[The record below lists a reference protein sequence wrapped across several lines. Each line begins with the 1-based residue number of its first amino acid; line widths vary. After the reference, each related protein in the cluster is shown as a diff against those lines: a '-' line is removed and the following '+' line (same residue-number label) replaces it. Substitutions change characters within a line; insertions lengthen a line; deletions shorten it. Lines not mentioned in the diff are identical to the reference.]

1 MKTCVFTLLYALG
14 FVLAL
19 PLSAQIEPFGGGT
32 GLGRSTY
39 MCVDR
44 DGDGYGVGPLAVIN
58 TTASGSIDT
67 GTQTVTPAGMT
78 TSVGSVTTTMGS
90 ATLTGITNLYTLQAG
105 ETISGTGIPSGT
117 TILYV
122 TTGSAPPTVTMSANA
137 TASGI
142 VTVQIGI
149 GVGTVL
155 RIDTGYNMERVVV
168 TAVNSTTFTAVF
180 AAAHGSGA
188 LISDQGCFGA
198 DGDDLDA
205 TVHSASNIASKYE
218 GGVANTTLPN
228 FRKKLANDILLENPG
243 GVSADTAAQVATLRS
258 PTIIYWL
265 APSTASPAGSDS
277 NSCVT
282 AAAPCL
288 TISGLLTSGARGG
301 TNYTSGSTGVLV
313 FFRQG
318 WDSGQITVYSGTSSN
333 YTIYMSYPGEQAT
346 PSGTHFVNIPDTS
359 YVRLDGFKLTGGAYI
374 SAGTT
379 NTGVPQTSI
388 SWHDNLYTHIDAT
401 GPFSG
406 LGGLNGFGQTNNVFE
421 DSAYH
426 DNSATG
432 SQHGIYIGSRNLQS
446 TNILLQRLLLFR
458 NNWNGLHFNGMCS
471 ACTLQQSIAFANGIS
486 GFDFEMGWNHST
498 IVSNLSF
505 DNAKQLT
512 FYDYESGQCPGR
524 TLLYTFTGTT
534 AMGSMTITG
543 ISTAATSKFQVGDIV
558 SGPGIPSSSAITMVN
573 STSIVISNN
582 ATASATVTLTDGL
595 EYMSGTV
602 VICPHDE
609 NYNTIENNTI
619 YSSGADNYPSF
630 NSPQAGCSST
640 FANCAQNALIVRN
653 TTEVD
658 PTNPGGAQV
667 QVGNF
672 DHDTIRNN
680 IIISNGKNNTHA
692 PIDFSQNDGVN
703 GEVCDSTCQNW
714 MSTSALDHD
723 VFWQSDGNNGTNVI
737 SRASGANEYT
747 CATASTV
754 ITVATC
760 ADGDPTFAD
769 VAQASYYSNKLRYDF
784 RLVPTS
790 NALHA
795 GSTTVPNYD
804 LVGRAFVENTPSIG
818 GLERNLYQQ
827 GWNTL
832 TGAGFSSAVYPAA
845 GSPLDTLAS
854 AITSTSQTSITL
866 SGGAPN
872 AQAGN
877 LILVNN
883 GSTNELMCINS
894 VAGATITIG
903 VNAECSGTASANGRG
918 WGSTTPATFAT
929 SGTTIYYNAFSA
941 GGAVATSPAGVYPY
955 IYQQANTAG
964 AGTDGVARDIP
975 GQNKELCVWGG
986 GHNNYGGNEIYCIRP
1001 NLATPTIT
1009 RITNPS
1015 TFAIP
1020 GYDTISSFGTIT
1032 PAATAA
1038 QLKDGNPNAAHI
1050 QSSLAYNP
1058 WEDKFAKFGGS
1069 YFYNGQHSYDTFEFN
1084 FATNAWERFAGA
1096 SGGTDT
1102 DCGNYGTGFTS
1113 CAFTVGHQVDPIG
1126 NYSTG
1131 ASGFSGLA
1139 VGDPVTQSDIEY
1151 WSVVGTNGVLT
1162 QYYPAYHQHVL
1173 RATGQPSLACCGG
1186 TPLTG
1191 QSKVLISDTRKIF
1204 LETWNSSTLST
1215 YTVDISGITSLTP
1228 TASPNPSLVSAT
1240 TDASCDPLLKTPS
1253 PGLAYIPSIARV
1265 IGFPAN
1271 TGGNTYYLMD
1281 PTSWTCTSYTATG
1294 GPPTSPINPYIGGA
1308 MQYFP
1313 SLDVTVLVDDVGAN
1327 VPRVLSLSPP
1337 DPAGA
1342 SQSTYSGVTIF

>member
-1 MKTCVFTLLYALG
+1 MNLLFALG
-14 FVLAL
+14 FILVL

-32 GLGRSTY
+32 GSGRSTY

-44 DGDGYGVGPLAVIN
+44 DGDGYGVGPLAVVN
-58 TTASGSIDT
+58 TTAST
-67 GTQTVTPAGMT
+67 GIGTGVQTVTPASMT
-78 TSVGSVTTTMGS
+78 ASVPGVNTTTGS
-90 ATLTGITNLYTLQAG
+90 ATLTGIANLYTLQAG
-105 ETISGTGIPSGT
+105 ETISGTGIPFGT

-137 TASGI
+137 TASGS

-155 RIDTGYNMERVVV
+155 RIDTGYNMERVVT
-168 TAVNSTTFTAVF
+168 TAATSTTFTAAF
-180 AAAHGSGA
+180 ASAHSSGA
-188 LISDQGCFGA
+188 LISDQGCLGP

-205 TVHSASNIASKYE
+205 TVHSASDIASKYE
-218 GGVANTTLPN
+218 GGIANTTLPN

-243 GVSADTAAQVATLRS
+243 GVSADTSAQVATLRS
-258 PTIIYWL
+258 PMIIYWL

-277 NSCVT
+277 NNCIT
-282 AAAPCL
+282 ASTPCQ
-288 TISGLLTSGARGG
+288 TISGLLTSGSRGG
-301 TNYTSGSTGVLV
+301 TNYTSSSTGVLV
-313 FFRQG
+313 FFRDG
-318 WDSGQITVYSGTSSN
+318 WNEGQITIYSGTSSK

-379 NTGVPQTSI
+379 NTGVPQASI
-388 SWHDNLYTHIDAT
+388 SWHDNIYTHIDAT

-406 LGGLNGFGQTNNVFE
+406 LAGLNGFGQTNNVFE

-426 DNSATG
+426 DNSAVG

-446 TNILLQRLLLFR
+446 TNIVLQRLLLFR

-471 ACTLQQSIAFANGIS
+471 GCTVTQTVAYANGIT
-486 GFDFEMGWNHST
+486 GLDFEMGWNHST
-498 IVSNLSF
+498 VSSNLLF
-505 DNAKQLT
+505 DNAKQIV

-534 AMGSMTITG
+534 VMGSMTITG
-543 ISTAATSKFQVGDIV
+543 ISTAATSKFQTGDIV
-558 SGPGIPSSSAITMVN
+558 SGPGVPSSSAITSIS
-573 STSIVISNN
+573 STSITISNS
-582 ATASATVTLTDGL
+582 ATASATVTLQDGL
-595 EYMSGTV
+595 EYVAGTV
-602 VICPHDE
+602 VICPNDE

-619 YSSGADNYPSF
+619 YASGADNYPSF
-630 NSPQAGCSST
+630 NTPQAGCSSI
-640 FANCAQNALIVRN
+640 FADCAQFAFTVRN
-653 TTEVD
+653 TTQVD
-658 PTNPGGAQV
+658 PTNPNGPQTQA
-667 QVGNF
+667 GNF
-672 DHDTIRNN
+672 SNYTIVNN
-680 IIISNGKNNTHA
+680 IVVSNGKNNTHA
-692 PIDFSQNDGVN
+692 PIDFSQNNGVN
-703 GEVCDSTCQNW
+703 GEACDSTCQNW
-714 MSTSALDHD
+714 MSTSTLDHD

-737 SRASGANEYT
+737 SRASGINVYT
-747 CATASTV
+747 CSTAGSV
-754 ITVATC
+754 ITVASC
-760 ADGDPTFAD
+760 ADGNPTFAD
-769 VAQASYYSNKLRYDF
+769 VVQASYYSNKFRYDF
-784 RLVPTS
+784 RLLPAS

-832 TGAGFSSAVYPAA
+832 TGAGISSAVAPANGA
-845 GSPLDTLAS
+845 PLDTLTT
-854 AITSTSQTSITL
+854 AITSTTQTTINLT
-866 SGGAPN
+866 GGAPN

-883 GSTNELMCINS
+883 GSTNELMCINGVS
-894 VAGATITIG
+894 GTTITIG
-903 VNAECSGTASANGRG
+903 VNAACSGTASANGRG
-918 WGSTTPATFAT
+918 WGSTTPATFAAT
-929 SGTTIYYNAFSA
+929 GTTIYYNAFS
-941 GGAVATSPAGVYPY
+941 GSGTLATTSNGVYPFQSQF
-955 IYQQANTAG
+955 QQANTAG
-964 AGTDGVARDIP
+964 AGTDGVARDVV
-975 GQNKELCVWGG
+975 GKNKELCVWGG
-986 GHNNYGGNEIYCIRP
+986 GHSNYVGNELYCIRP
-1001 NLATPTIT
+1001 NLTLPTIT

-1015 TFAIP
+1015 VFAVP
-1020 GYDTISSFGTIT
+1020 GYDTISTWGNISPSSTL
-1032 PAATAA
+1032 A

-1050 QSSLAYNP
+1050 QSSLAYNS

-1069 YFYNGQHSYDTFEFN
+1069 YAGNGNHSYDTFEFN
-1084 FATNAWERFAGA
+1084 FGTNAWERFAGA

-1113 CAFTVGHQVDPIG
+1113 CSFAVGHQVDPIG
-1126 NYSTG
+1126 NYGTG

-1139 VGDPVTQSDIEY
+1139 VADPVTQSDFEY
-1151 WSVVGTNGVLT
+1151 WSVTGGNGVLT

-1173 RATGQPSLACCGG
+1173 RASGQPTLACCGAI
-1186 TPLTG
+1186 PLVG
-1191 QSKVLISDTRKIF
+1191 MSKVLISDTRQIF
-1204 LETWNSSTLST
+1204 LQTWNSSTLST

-1240 TDASCDPLLKTPS
+1240 TDLSCDPLLKTPS

-1281 PTSWTCTSYTATG
+1281 PKNWTCTSYTVTG
-1294 GPPTSPINPYIGGA
+1294 GPPTSPINPYIAGS

-1313 SLDVTVLVDDVGAN
+1313 SLDVTLLVDDVGAN

-1342 SQSTYSGVTIF
+1342 SPTTYSGVTIF